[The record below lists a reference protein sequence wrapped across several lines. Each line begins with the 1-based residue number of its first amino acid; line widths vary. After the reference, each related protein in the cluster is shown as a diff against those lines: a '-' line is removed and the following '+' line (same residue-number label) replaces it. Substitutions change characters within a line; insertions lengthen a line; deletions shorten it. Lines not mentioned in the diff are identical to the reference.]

1 MAMLKSAGKLIRA
14 VQVWSLAAGL
24 IMLTLAGCIS
34 GPLTSYVNE
43 NVSFGYIQKVAV
55 LPFEN
60 HTQNKFVE
68 ERMRDIVTTELLS
81 RGLFDVVEKGD
92 LQRFL
97 REEMVVREHYSLD
110 QATAKRLIPRL
121 QAQAYLAGSVDD
133 FSEMR
138 NGPYSYPVVA
148 LTLRLVDSE
157 SGQIIW
163 QASGHASGYST
174 IDRLFGLASE
184 DANQVTFRLV
194 AELLD
199 TLAGK

>member
-1 MAMLKSAGKLIRA
+1 MSILKSAGRMFREATVPGWIAWL
-14 VQVWSLAAGL
+14 V
-24 IMLTLAGCIS
+24 MLCLTGCMS
-34 GPLTSYVNE
+34 GPTTSYVNE
-43 NVSFGYIQKVAV
+43 NVSFGYIQKIAV

-60 HTQNKFVE
+60 HTQAKYVE
-68 ERMRDIVTTELLS
+68 ERIRDIVTTDVLS

-92 LQRFL
+92 LERFL

-110 QATAKRLIPRL
+110 QATAKRLLPRL

-157 SGQIIW
+157 SGKIIW
-163 QASGHASGYST
+163 QASGHQSGYST
-174 IDRLFGLASE
+174 MDRLFGLASD
-184 DANQVTFRLV
+184 DANQVTFKLV
-194 AELLD
+194 ETLLD

>member
-1 MAMLKSAGKLIRA
+1 MAMIKSAQKALRSVVGL
-14 VQVWSLAAGL
+14 WFTAGL
-24 IMLTLAGCIS
+24 ASLLLVGCAS
-34 GPLTSYVNE
+34 GPTTSFVNE

-60 HTQNKFVE
+60 HTQDKFVG
-68 ERMRDIVTTELLS
+68 ERIRDIVTTEVLS

-92 LQRFL
+92 LERFL

-110 QATAKRLIPRL
+110 QATGKRLLPRL

-163 QASGHASGYST
+163 QASGHESGYST
-174 IDRLFGLASE
+174 TDRLFGLASD

-194 AELLD
+194 KRLLD
-199 TLAGK
+199 TLAGN

>member
-1 MAMLKSAGKLIRA
+1 MSMLKSAGRVFRA
-14 VQVWSLAAGL
+14 ASVSRLLGCLVVFS
-24 IMLTLAGCIS
+24 LAGCMS
-34 GPLTSYVNE
+34 GPTTSYVNE
-43 NVSFGYIQKVAV
+43 NVSFGYIQKIAV

-60 HTQNKFVE
+60 HTQAKFVE
-68 ERMRDIVTTELLS
+68 ERIRDIVTTDVLS

-92 LQRFL
+92 LERFL

-110 QATAKRLIPRL
+110 QATAKRLLPRL

-157 SGQIIW
+157 SGKIIW
-163 QASGHASGYST
+163 QASGHKSGYST
-174 IDRLFGLASE
+174 TGRLFGLASE

-194 AELLD
+194 ADLLD
-199 TLAGK
+199 TLAGQ

>member
-1 MAMLKSAGKLIRA
+1 MAKMEA
-14 VQVWSLAAGL
+14 VQRLFGINSIRPLVAGL
-24 IMLTLAGCIS
+24 LLLGLAGCMS

-60 HTQNKFVE
+60 HTQNKFAE
-68 ERMRDIVTTELLS
+68 ERLRDIVTTELLS

-110 QATAKRLIPRL
+110 QATAKRLVPRL

-138 NGPYSYPVVA
+138 NGPYSYPVMA

>member
-1 MAMLKSAGKLIRA
+1 MVIMKSAESVFG
-14 VQVWSLAAGL
+14 VVSLVRLVACMVL
-24 IMLTLAGCIS
+24 LCLAGCMS
-34 GPLTSYVNE
+34 GPTTSFVNE
-43 NVSFGYIQKVAV
+43 NVNFSYIQKIVV

-60 HTQNKFVE
+60 HTQGKYVE
-68 ERMRDIVTTELLS
+68 ERMRDIVTTEVLS

-92 LQRFL
+92 LERFL
-97 REEMVVREHYSLD
+97 REEMVVREHNTLD

-138 NGPYSYPVVA
+138 NGAYSYPVVT

-157 SGQIIW
+157 SGKIIW
-163 QASGHASGYST
+163 QASGHESGYST
-174 IDRLFGLASE
+174 TGRLLGLASD
-184 DANQVTFRLV
+184 DANQVAFRLV
-194 AELLD
+194 ERLLD